1 MARGWGKPVEDQ
13 MTERE
18 SEPMPVAAAKREAML
33 AEASRKREQQSLLQQ
48 RERVLSERTSS
59 PHRRAALMAALEQ
72 IEAQLKT
79 LAEQ

>member
-1 MARGWGKPVEDQ
+1 MI
-13 MTERE
+13 ERE